1 MILSFLSVSPRP
13 RRTRVAAALACAASL
28 AATFASAPAVA
39 TSLSDSG
46 PLSVKGRDDVVIEDL
61 HIRTSTSEGCAIDID
76 SARNVTIRRVF
87 IEHSNK
93 GICAQDVENLV
104 IEQVRFDSLS
114 TPSTGPHCD
123 HGVSTCTFDKS
134 RWADPDTRLAMRLL
148 RTPNVRIDRVETR
161 GASGGVFSYRSPG
174 TKITDIV
181 CLDIHGPYP
190 RAQCVQFVESDDSS
204 VDGFYAKN
212 WMEQSRSED
221 NFNAYKSDRVTIQ
234 NGLID
239 GNFSVNGVGVIA
251 DHGSDDMTVRDVDI
265 LNTSVSAVSVW
276 SNDPSKVGR
285 NFLAERIRVKD
296 TQCVSRDGQVPS
308 SQGLVFAAHMD
319 ADNFRFL
326 DTQYY
331 NHCRELTFYCKPGA
345 SCRNSGSGQ
354 VDLREEDFTPRAP
367 LTLEFPWEGAAPA
380 TVAPAITEITVERP

>member
-1 MILSFLSVSPRP
+1 MILSSLPSRRRARRARP
-13 RRTRVAAALACAASL
+13 SAALACAAAIAGGLGSG
-28 AATFASAPAVA
+28 AAFA
-39 TSLSDSG
+39 TSLDDSD
-46 PLSVKGRDDVVIEDL
+46 PLTVKGRDGVVIEDVR
-61 HIRTSTSEGCAIDID
+61 IRTSTSEDCAINVEN
-76 SARNVTIRRVF
+76 ARDVTIRRVL

-93 GICAQDVENLV
+93 GICAQDVEGLV
-104 IEQVRFDSLS
+104 IEQVRFVSLS

-123 HGVSTCTFDKS
+123 HGVDTCTFDKS

-148 RTPNVRIDRVETR
+148 RTPDVRIDHVETS

-174 TKITDIV
+174 TAITDIV

-212 WMEQSRSED
+212 WFEQSRSED
-221 NFNAYKSDRVTIQ
+221 NFNAYKSDRVTVQ

-239 GNFSVNGVGVIA
+239 GNYSVNGVGVIA

-276 SNDPSKVGR
+276 SNDPAHVGR
-285 NFLAERIRVKD
+285 NFLAERIRVKN
-296 TQCVSRDGQVPS
+296 TQCVSRDDQVPS

-326 DTQYY
+326 DTQYF
-331 NHCRELTFYCKPGA
+331 NHCRDLTFYCKPGA
-345 SCRNSGSGQ
+345 SCRSSGSGQ
-354 VDLREEDFTPRAP
+354 VDLREEDFTPRTP
-367 LTLEFPWEGAAPA
+367 LSLEFPWER
-380 TVAPAITEITVERP
+380 VAPAITEISIEPR